1 MTPSPNGRPRRFRIV
16 IIGSGFSGI
25 GMAIRLKQQGN
36 HDFVVLERRSEVG
49 GTWYDN
55 TYPGAACDVPSRLY
69 SFSFARNP
77 AWSRSFSP
85 QREILDYL
93 RRCADD
99 FGVRPHIRFGH
110 TVSESWWDDGAG
122 VWRIETDHGTFT
134 GDVLV
139 SAVGGLSEPL
149 TPAIPGLDEF
159 AGTVFHSATWDH
171 DYDLTGRRVAVVGTG
186 ASAIQFVPQIQ
197 PKVASLHLFQ
207 RTPPWIMRQLDRRFL
222 GVEKRMFRRI
232 RILDSLARAAIYWTH
247 ESYVFGFSNPRILR
261 GASRLARLHLRRQV
275 RDPELRAKLTPDYT
289 MGCKRILLSNDYY
302 PALSKPNVE
311 VIAAGLKRITPT
323 SVIGSDGAEREV
335 DAIIFGTGFHV
346 TDMPGAQH
354 LRGRG
359 GKVLADVWRDN
370 GAAAYLGTTINGFPN
385 LFVLVGPNTGLGHN
399 SILVMIESQIAYVL
413 DALRH
418 MADHDLARVEVR
430 EDAVAAFNDD
440 VQRRL
445 EGAVWTAGG
454 CRSWYLDEHGRNVT
468 MWPGSTWRFRRATRR
483 FDPAAYHLSPAR
495 AAAEPASEPA
505 AAGSVSRGRA

>member
-1 MTPSPNGRPRRFRIV
+1 MKTAPNGDPRRYRIV
-16 IIGSGFSGI
+16 IIGSGFSGL
-25 GMAIRLKQQGN
+25 GTAIRLKQGGDD
-36 HDFVVLERRSEVG
+36 DFVVLERRREVS

-69 SFSFARNP
+69 SFSFARNLG
-77 AWSRSFSP
+77 WSRSFSS

-93 RRCADD
+93 RHCADD

-110 TVSESWWDDGAG
+110 TVSESWWDDAEG

-149 TPAIPGLDEF
+149 IPDIPGLEGF
-159 AGTVFHSATWDH
+159 AGTIFHSATWNH
-171 DYDLTGRRVAVVGTG
+171 DYDLTGKRVAVVGTG

-207 RTPPWIMRQLDRRFL
+207 RTPPWIMRQLDRRFI
-222 GVEKRMFRRI
+222 GVEKRLVRRI
-232 RILDSLARAAIYWTH
+232 PMLDSLARAGVYWTH
-247 ESYVFGFSNPRILR
+247 EASVLAFSNPRLLKA
-261 GASRLARLHLRRQV
+261 ASRLAKLHLRRQV
-275 RDPELRAKLTPDYT
+275 REGTLRSKLTPDYT

-302 PALSKPNVE
+302 PSLTKPNVE
-311 VIAAGLKRITPT
+311 VIAAGLRRVTPT
-323 SVIGSDGAEREV
+323 SVIGSDGTERAV
-335 DAIIFGTGFHV
+335 DTIIFGTGFHV

-354 LRGRG
+354 LRGRDG
-359 GKVLADVWRDN
+359 RVLADVWRDN

-399 SILVMIESQIAYVL
+399 SLVFMIESQIAYVL

-430 EDAVAAFNDD
+430 DDIVAAFNED
-440 VQRRL
+440 VQQRL

-454 CRSWYLDEHGRNVT
+454 CKSWYLDEHGRNVT

-483 FDPAAYHLSPAR
+483 FDPAAYHLFSVL
-495 AAAEPASEPA
+495 AEAGPPGEPA
-505 AAGSVSRGRA
+505 AVGSVTG